1 VSAER
6 SLGLTRESAS
16 VSGVGALSREMA
28 RTLLGHEVV
37 VRSLVA
43 PRIAV
48 ALAVV
53 ASVASVAGCGAVDS
67 SDDVQPEER
76 WVEPHARKTGS
87 MWDKRAQAA
96 PACTEP
102 APLLVHHDEAGRV
115 DRLHAR
121 LTARGVLGN
130 YLVDTGSLKS
140 FVTHSGEEAN
150 EPAKTVIFCQET
162 TLPIIARL
170 RPGTTPNGEP
180 QAGVLGSELV
190 SHGEVLDLDLV
201 KGALAW
207 YQPAR
212 EVPAGAIVLP
222 IELRHGWLVAS
233 GIRVDGRD
241 VKLVVDTGAS
251 NVILVDK
258 SPRAHEVREDTVDG
272 TASAITLYH
281 GEGEV
286 TFAGDLTRHVP
297 VDRTDAFPT
306 LEGLIAN
313 LGGDVAGLLG
323 LTSLGR
329 ERIVISRDSLVLV
342 MPPLSP
348 SPL

>member
-1 VSAER
+1 
-6 SLGLTRESAS
+6 
-16 VSGVGALSREMA
+16 M
-28 RTLLGHEVV
+28 

-48 ALAVV
+48 AVAVV
-53 ASVASVAGCGAVDS
+53 ATVASIAGCGAVDG
-67 SDDVQPEER
+67 SDDAQPEER
-76 WVEPHARKTGS
+76 WVELHARKTGS
-87 MWDKRAQAA
+87 MWDKRAPAA
-96 PACTEP
+96 PACKEP
-102 APLLVHHDEAGRV
+102 APLMVHHDEAGRV

-121 LTARGVLGN
+121 LTARGLVGN
-130 YLVDTGSLKS
+130 YLVDTGSLRS
-140 FVTHSGEEAN
+140 FVTHSGD
-150 EPAKTVIFCQET
+150 EPRESAKTVIFCQET

-170 RPGTTPNGEP
+170 RPGTTPNGAP
-180 QAGVLGSELV
+180 QAGVLGSDLV
-190 SHGEVLDLDLV
+190 AHGEVLDLDLL
-201 KGALAW
+201 KGALSW

-212 EVPAGAIVLP
+212 DVPAGAIVLP
-222 IELRHGWLVAS
+222 IEVRHGWLVAS
-233 GIRVDGRD
+233 GIKVGGRD

-258 SPRAHEVREDTVDG
+258 TPRVNEVREDTVDG

-286 TFAGDLTRHVP
+286 TFAGDITRHVP

-329 ERIVISRDSLVLV
+329 ERIVISRESLFLV

>member
-1 VSAER
+1 MR
-6 SLGLTRESAS
+6 SVLAS
-16 VSGVGALSREMA
+16 LI
-28 RTLLGHEVV
+28 TCF
-37 VRSLVA
+37 
-43 PRIAV
+43 AV
-48 ALAVV
+48 
-53 ASVASVAGCGAVDS
+53 GCGAVESTGDVVT
-67 SDDVQPEER
+67 DDKPE
-76 WVEPHARKTGS
+76 PALYARKTS
-87 MWDKRAQAA
+87 AMWESRARPA
-96 PACTEP
+96 PACPQP

-130 YLVDTGSLKS
+130 YLIDTGSLKS
-140 FVTHSGEEAN
+140 YVTHAGEEEGTSAS
-150 EPAKTVIFCQET
+150 TVISCQET

-170 RPGTTPNGEP
+170 RPGTTPDGAP
-180 QAGVLGSELV
+180 QGGVLGSDLLA
-190 SHGEVLDLDLV
+190 HGAVLDLDLV

-212 EVPAGAIVLP
+212 AIPAGAIVLP
-222 IELRHGWLVAS
+222 IEERHGWLVAS
-233 GIRVDGRD
+233 GIQIDGRS

-258 SPRAHEVREDTVDG
+258 VPRANEVREDTVDG
-272 TASAITLYH
+272 TASPITLYH
-281 GEGEV
+281 GAGEV
-286 TFAGDLTRHVP
+286 TFAGDIARHVP

-329 ERIVISRDSLVLV
+329 ERIIVSRDSLVIVL
-342 MPPLSP
+342 PPLSP